1 MSIWSYT
8 KPDRLTIGID
18 LSLFPH
24 SNPVRPTCKDLVVI
38 AFSYKPRCQIVVSA
52 YQADMRGW
60 ASEQSMVCLT
70 VSVEGARYRLL
81 LLLIELLASLC
92 DMKLMNP

>member
-18 LSLFPH
+18 LSLFPY

-38 AFSYKPRCQIVVSA
+38 AFPYKPRCQIVVSA
-52 YQADMRGW
+52 YQADVSGRPSSPWSVSRGDD
-60 ASEQSMVCLT
+60 
-70 VSVEGARYRLL
+70 RLL
-81 LLLIELLASLC
+81 LLLIELLAYC
-92 DMKLMNP
+92 DMKLMDP

>member
-18 LSLFPH
+18 LSLFPY

-52 YQADMRGW
+52 YQADVWVCVRVVHGLSVSRG
-60 ASEQSMVCLT
+60 T
-70 VSVEGARYRLL
+70 RDRLL
-81 LLLIELLASLC
+81 LLLIELLASL
-92 DMKLMNP
+92 